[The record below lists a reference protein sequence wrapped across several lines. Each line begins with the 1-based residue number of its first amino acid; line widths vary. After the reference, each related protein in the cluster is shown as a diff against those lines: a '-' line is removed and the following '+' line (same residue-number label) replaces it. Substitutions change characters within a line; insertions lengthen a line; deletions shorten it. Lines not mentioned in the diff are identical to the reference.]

1 MKTSEFNKVYAY
13 AKTVDIV
20 NDSYFLVA
28 GYLWISMTQNQINKM
43 FDLCVEQGNVVIDG
57 KWIELA
63 NGIRICR
70 A

>member
-1 MKTSEFNKVYAY
+1 MKTSEFNKVYEY
-13 AKTVDIV
+13 AKKVDIV

-43 FDLCVEQGNVVIDG
+43 FDLCVEQGNVVIDD